1 MKCPERD
8 PYKYSELR
16 FDQGQKQ
23 LNGDWNS
30 LSNKLYQN

>member
-1 MKCPERD
+1 MKSPERD
-8 PYKYSELR
+8 PHKYNELR

-30 LSNKLYQN
+30 LFNKLCQN